1 MVLHKQRF
9 DVMMVSPWQTST
21 FVVSVYTRHLYL
33 QMAGSDAAL
42 EIARL
47 WTRTYTPVSVGR
59 CQWLSKPEREQ
70 GLGGKRRQLYSLHQS
85 HLLVGCD
92 PVGFLATVKKRNFLY
107 AERASTY
114 GRLSIR
120 APGQQYRQFFC
131 GSLIALAHQCTD
143 CKTHV
148 PRHVFALA
156 QRKLTLAR

>member
-42 EIARL
+42 GIARL
-47 WTRTYTPVSVGR
+47 WTRTYTSVSVGR

-92 PVGFLATVKKRNFLY
+92 PVGFLATVKKGIS
-107 AERASTY
+107 ST
-114 GRLSIR
+114 LNVPPPMVVFPSV
-120 APGQQYRQFFC
+120 PLDN
-131 GSLIALAHQCTD
+131 STD
-143 CKTHV
+143 NSS
-148 PRHVFALA
+148 ADL
-156 QRKLTLAR
+156 